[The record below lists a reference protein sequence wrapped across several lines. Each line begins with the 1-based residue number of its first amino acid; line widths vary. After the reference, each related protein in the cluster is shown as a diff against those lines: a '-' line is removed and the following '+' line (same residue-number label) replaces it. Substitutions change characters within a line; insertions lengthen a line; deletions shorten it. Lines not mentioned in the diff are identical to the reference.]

1 MDEKKMD
8 RLKVFPGS
16 VLDQGYG
23 VVGKRVMRDR
33 TIKIGAKGLYC
44 YLCVYGREVY
54 PKRDTICYDLGISR
68 DTYNSYLKEL
78 VEHGY
83 VSVRQ
88 QRGEGNKFAGNLYTI
103 NIEIPPASESAE
115 SPQRKISATEENA
128 VRGPCPKIPCTEK
141 STTEKPCTEKP
152 AAGEGQGSPAAS
164 GSQASL
170 AGANNTSSNI
180 TSLNQYN
187 GTTTPEQDKVNT
199 RNDDFSSAGDI
210 ITAIRQS
217 KEKGQVAVAVVVDE
231 SVRSLMDWGE
241 KIHELTNLSNEEQR
255 SLMESLAGQEI
266 TVKSIKARKEELFAA
281 SGEAENLKGSA
292 AQAQL
297 ENGSGECCSLEEDD
311 CGTAAAGPAEEAIE
325 LSEEADDGAG
335 SPELTSGVPADDL
348 SGQVAAPGLR
358 RMSEKKELMVSVDRL
373 MSYCEGRHDAS
384 DTPCSGCVLEDG
396 NQGCRMGTKPCMW
409 HVESESRKM

>member
-128 VRGPCPKIPCTEK
+128 VRMPCPKIPCTEK
-141 STTEKPCTEKP
+141 PTTEKPCTEKP
-152 AAGEGQGSPAAS
+152 AAGEGQGIPAAS
-164 GSQASL
+164 GAQASQ

-187 GTTTPEQDKVNT
+187 GTTTPKQDKVNI
-199 RNDDFSSAGDI
+199 RNGDFNSAGDI
-210 ITAIRQS
+210 IAAIGQS
-217 KEKGQVAVAVVVDE
+217 KEKSQVAVVVDE

-241 KIHELTNLSNEEQR
+241 KIHVERKTVLSFVSKYGEDAVKTQLANLEYAVQRGKVDNPGGWLNAALRNRYSNMAAEK
-255 SLMESLAGQEI
+255 A
-266 TVKSIKARKEELFAA
+266 KARRDEVARD
-281 SGEAENLKGSA
+281 
-292 AQAQL
+292 QAIIAKIL
-297 ENGSGECCSLEEDD
+297 
-311 CGTAAAGPAEEAIE
+311 
-325 LSEEADDGAG
+325 EADAKKPKATISKDNAFYQMYVARAG
-335 SPELTSGVPADDL
+335 
-348 SGQVAAPGLR
+348 
-358 RMSEKKELMVSVDRL
+358 KKA
-373 MSYCEGRHDAS
+373 EG
-384 DTPCSGCVLEDG
+384 
-396 NQGCRMGTKPCMW
+396 
-409 HVESESRKM
+409 